1 MWILKRGPPRCS
13 WNCARR
19 GWNFIFLF
27 RNTSTQYALCFVP
40 VTLSLKFYIVPS
52 SLSLSLSLSISLSG
66 SNLNDFEVRSCVC
79 FYKCSSR
86 FAYSRP
92 AQPFSLLPPP
102 SSSESCHFNPLVSC
116 LNEIFNKLVT
126 RAPAVASSQPRQHNK
141 SSTNVL
147 GGWSPGFLTPALAR
161 FSYFTPSNS
170 LGTPAKFS
178 HVLPTT
184 LFRHQLVES

>member
-1 MWILKRGPPRCS
+1 MLVELRK
-13 WNCARR
+13 AR
-19 GWNFIFLF
+19 
-27 RNTSTQYALCFVP
+27 
-40 VTLSLKFYIVPS
+40 LKFHLSVSKHIHAIRALLCTSYSFVKILYCS
-52 SLSLSLSLSISLSG
+52 FLSLSLSLSLSISLSG

-86 FAYSRP
+86 FAYSRS